1 MHNLFRSLRALTDVN
16 WEDWL
21 ESVSL
26 IETELRANAGY
37 SALDF
42 GTRNLYRS
50 AIERIARGSSQ
61 DEIDVARAALARS
74 RTAPDD
80 LGGDVGYWLLDDG
93 LAGVRALPGLPL
105 SRSGALGVR
114 LLPRAGLRGYV
125 GVLTLLTAVLLALGA
140 VVGRLPQ
147 RTGRASGRWRSCW
160 RPRPDSGQRLW
171 P

>member
-1 MHNLFRSLRALTDVN
+1 MWIRDR
-16 WEDWL
+16 
-21 ESVSL
+21 

-80 LGGDVGYWLLDDG
+80 LGGDVGYWLLD
-93 LAGVRALPGLPL
+93 L
-105 SRSGALGVR
+105 SLIHI
-114 LLPRAGLRGYV
+114 
-125 GVLTLLTAVLLALGA
+125 
-140 VVGRLPQ
+140 
-147 RTGRASGRWRSCW
+147 
-160 RPRPDSGQRLW
+160 
-171 P
+171 